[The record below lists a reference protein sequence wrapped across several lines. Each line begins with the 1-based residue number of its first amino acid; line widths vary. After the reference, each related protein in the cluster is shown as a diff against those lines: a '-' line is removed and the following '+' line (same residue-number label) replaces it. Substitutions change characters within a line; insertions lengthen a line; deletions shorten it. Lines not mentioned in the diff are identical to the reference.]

1 MDPKK
6 HFEGRLDGGLRAHV
20 CRWIRGISRAP
31 RPPCPP
37 AQSGQAPQGRY
48 CVPAGSAIPQP
59 RLESSGRPEEM
70 SPWPSLKGPLPMY
83 STMIGKR
90 RGRARDLRHRKA
102 QGRQAGRSEP
112 PPEGSR
118 QAGVGLRPRGGPCA
132 VLVTYV
138 PLLVYKVRSAA
149 QPHNTLIHQVPS
161 VSTRKSFV
169 KVGSSE
175 MSPNSF

>member
-6 HFEGRLDGGLRAHV
+6 HFEGRLDGGLRV

-37 AQSGQAPQGRY
+37 AQSGQAPQGWY

-90 RGRARDLRHRKA
+90 RGRARDLRHRT
-102 QGRQAGRSEP
+102 GAG
-112 PPEGSR
+112 
-118 QAGVGLRPRGGPCA
+118 QAGVSLRPRGGPCA